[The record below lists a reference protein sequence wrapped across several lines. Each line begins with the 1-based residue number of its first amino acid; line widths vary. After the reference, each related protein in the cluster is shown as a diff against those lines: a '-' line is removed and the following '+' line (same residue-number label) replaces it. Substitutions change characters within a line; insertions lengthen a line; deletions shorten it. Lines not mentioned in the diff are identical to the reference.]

1 MNTTFSLLLPIK
13 NLLFSSHLLAVKK
26 STPLFSSQTLSCRT
40 TTCYIRIQI
49 PMHHYHY
56 ILLLLL
62 PCCIIKMIRGTN
74 VMLRTASRRL
84 YATTTQQSS
93 SVSLANLETRWATMS
108 PAERSAVTKH
118 LEEIQMGD
126 WKALSEEQKKA
137 TCKNI
142 YL

>member
-1 MNTTFSLLLPIK
+1 
-13 NLLFSSHLLAVKK
+13 
-26 STPLFSSQTLSCRT
+26 
-40 TTCYIRIQI
+40 
-49 PMHHYHY
+49 
-56 ILLLLL
+56 
-62 PCCIIKMIRGTN
+62 MIRGTN
-74 VMLRTASRRL
+74 VLLRTASRRL
-84 YATTTQQSS
+84 YTTTTTTTQQSS

>member
-1 MNTTFSLLLPIK
+1 
-13 NLLFSSHLLAVKK
+13 
-26 STPLFSSQTLSCRT
+26 
-40 TTCYIRIQI
+40 
-49 PMHHYHY
+49 
-56 ILLLLL
+56 
-62 PCCIIKMIRGTN
+62 MIRGTN
-74 VMLRTASRRL
+74 VLLRTASRRL
-84 YATTTQQSS
+84 YTTTTTQQSS